1 MTRVSRR
8 RALGATVS
16 ILVALVMVPTF
27 RITPALASIYTTC
40 GKHLGVK
47 TTLISIGGAW
57 DITVAEVNGEAGL
70 TTQGTG
76 DCWDRGVWNFLYHTD
91 ASRCYDGAA
100 WLEMT
105 GCFRDPLTGGYWWT
119 DSSGTRRYYNMDQH
133 TYGNYKNVDPTSSQ
147 SGTTFTLHS
156 RFTIRYDGT
165 YTYNCNLT
173 GTQPFATRVDCHNTG
188 IQSGR

>member
-1 MTRVSRR
+1 
-8 RALGATVS
+8 LGAAVS

-27 RITPALASIYTTC
+27 RITPALASLYTTC

-47 TTLISIGGAW
+47 ATLLKPGTPNQTI
-57 DITVAEVNGEAGL
+57 AEVNGEAGL
-70 TTQGTG
+70 TTQGIG

-91 ASRCYDGAA
+91 PSRCYIGFVI

-105 GCFRDPLTGGYWWT
+105 GCFRDPLTGDYWWT

-133 TYGNYKNVDPTSSQ
+133 TYGNYKNVDPRDPQ
-147 SGTTFTLHS
+147 SGTTSTLHS

-165 YTYNCNLT
+165 YTRGCNVT
-173 GTQPFATRVDCHNTG
+173 GTQPSYTIVVCDDTG